1 MNSINSRS
9 DIEAS
14 LVSILTDLIGLQSDY
29 PPGDTVEI
37 CKYTE
42 QRLKNLGYRIKNHM
56 HVTPI
61 NNLIAEMGHSSPSVV
76 FNVHVD
82 TVGPGLLSAWSGNP
96 YCAEI
101 KDERVYGLGAANCKG
116 SMALHIWLAE
126 EISRRGGIRRGTIS
140 FTFVGDEESLGP
152 NGTKSLRDRSIIR
165 PDILIVGAPSS
176 NDLLIDE
183 RGVMWLRLTTCG
195 TGGHAGDPASADNAI
210 DRLVRLLRFLEVEIF
225 CKLKDRKQ
233 GEILSTA
240 NVGKIHG
247 GTNTNVVPVEAVAEI
262 DRRLLPGESVD
273 QALDEIQAALRKSG
287 EPEDSYELELLVGTN
302 GFKGRSDG
310 QGVTAFSEAIRQR
323 LKREPCFLTP
333 VGAFD
338 GRHFVGDDIEIIN
351 VGPGESSEGHAPN
364 ESISIDEL
372 LDAAAIHLEVINSL
386 LGLNS

>member
-1 MNSINSRS
+1 MNSINSKS

-183 RGVMWLRLTTCG
+183 RGVMWIRLTTGG

-210 DRLVRLLRFLEVEIF
+210 DRLVRLLSFLEAEIF

-273 QALDEIQAALRKSG
+273 QAVNEIQTTLMKSG

-338 GRHFVGDDIEIIN
+338 GRHFVDDNIEIIN
-351 VGPGESSEGHAPN
+351 VGPGEVSEGHAPN

-372 LDAAAIHLEVINSL
+372 LDAAEIHLEVIDSL

>member
-1 MNSINSRS
+1 MNSINSKS

-240 NVGKIHG
+240 NVGKIRG

-287 EPEDSYELELLVGTN
+287 ESEDSYELELLVGTN

-310 QGVTAFSEAIRQR
+310 RGVTAFSEAIRQR

-338 GRHFVGDDIEIIN
+338 GRHFVDDNIEIIN
-351 VGPGESSEGHAPN
+351 VGPGEGSEGHAPN

>member
-1 MNSINSRS
+1 MNSINSKS

-116 SMALHIWLAE
+116 SMAVHIWLAE

-210 DRLVRLLRFLEVEIF
+210 DRLVRLLRFLEAEIF

-240 NVGKIHG
+240 NVGKIRG

-351 VGPGESSEGHAPN
+351 VG
-364 ESISIDEL
+364 
-372 LDAAAIHLEVINSL
+372 
-386 LGLNS
+386 

>member
-1 MNSINSRS
+1 
-9 DIEAS
+9 
-14 LVSILTDLIGLQSDY
+14 
-29 PPGDTVEI
+29 
-37 CKYTE
+37 
-42 QRLKNLGYRIKNHM
+42 
-56 HVTPI
+56 
-61 NNLIAEMGHSSPSVV
+61 MGHGFPSVV

-82 TVGPGLLSAWSGNP
+82 TVGPGVLSAWSGNP
-96 YCAEI
+96 YRAEI

-210 DRLVRLLRFLEVEIF
+210 DRLVRLLSFLEAEIF
-225 CKLKDRKQ
+225 CNLKDRKQ

-247 GTNTNVVPVEAVAEI
+247 GINTNVVPVEAVAEI

-273 QALDEIQAALRKSG
+273 QAVNEIQTALKKSG